1 MRALLAI
8 IVNTLG
14 SLVNLT
20 GVLIIVIYIFA
31 VMGMQVFADV
41 YKDEYF
47 DGDCPR

>member
-31 VMGMQVFADV
+31 VMGMQIFGDV
-41 YKDEYF
+41 YKDDYF